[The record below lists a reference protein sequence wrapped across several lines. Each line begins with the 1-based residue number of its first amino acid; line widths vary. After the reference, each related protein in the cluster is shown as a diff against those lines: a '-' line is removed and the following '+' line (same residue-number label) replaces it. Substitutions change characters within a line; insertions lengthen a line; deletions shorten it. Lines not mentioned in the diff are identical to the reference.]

1 MSYQNLRVE
10 KEAGYA
16 LITLD
21 HPPANAI
28 SSAVVNELT
37 AILDELEH
45 DDEVRAV
52 LMIGAGERFFSAGAD
67 VKEFGS
73 VDPATQMEGGH
84 ALFNRIEAFPKPFV
98 VALNGMAL
106 GGGLE
111 LAMAA
116 HIRLA
121 ADTAQVGQPEIRLG
135 IIPGWGGT
143 QRLPRLIGRSRAL
156 ELLLTGE
163 RISAQEAQR
172 LGLVSRVVPRE
183 NLLAEGKALAARLAK
198 GPPVA
203 MRAIIDAVGRGLDV
217 PLAEG
222 LAIEKEAA
230 LATSK
235 SEDAGIG
242 VMAFLTKQEPQ
253 FKGK

>member
-1 MSYQNLRVE
+1 MPYENFHIE
-10 KEAGYA
+10 KEDRYA

-28 SSAVVNELT
+28 SMAMVNELS
-37 AILDELEH
+37 AILDELEQ
-45 DDEVRAV
+45 DDEVRAI
-52 LMIGAGERFFSAGAD
+52 LLTGAGDRFFSAGAD

-73 VDPATQMEGGH
+73 VDPTTQMDRGH
-84 ALFNRIEAFPKPFV
+84 ALFNRIEAFPKPV
-98 VALNGMAL
+98 IVALNGLAL

-111 LAMAA
+111 LAMSA

-121 ADTAQVGQPEIRLG
+121 ADTAEVGQPEIRLG

-143 QRLPRLIGRSRAL
+143 QRLPRLIGRTRAL
-156 ELLLTGE
+156 ELLLTGD
-163 RISAQEAQR
+163 RISAEEALR
-172 LGLVSRVVPRE
+172 LGLVNRVAPKDQ
-183 NLLAEGKALAARLAK
+183 LLTEAKALAARLAK
-198 GPPVA
+198 GPPLA
-203 MRAIIDAVGRGLDV
+203 MRAIIDVVRRGLEV
-217 PLAEG
+217 PLEQG

-230 LATSK
+230 LAVTS

-242 VMAFLTKQEPQ
+242 IMAFLTKQEPH

>member
-1 MSYQNLRVE
+1 MPYENFHVE
-10 KEAGYA
+10 KQDGYA

-28 SSAVVNELT
+28 SMAVISELT
-37 AILDELEH
+37 AILDELEQ
-45 DDEVRAV
+45 DDEVRAI
-52 LMIGAGERFFSAGAD
+52 LLTGAGERFFSAGAD

-73 VDPATQMEGGH
+73 VDPATQMDRGH
-84 ALFNRIEAFPKPFV
+84 ALFNRIEAFPKPV
-98 VALNGMAL
+98 IVALNGMAL

-111 LAMAA
+111 LAMSA

-121 ADTAQVGQPEIRLG
+121 ADTAEMGQPEIRLG

-163 RISAQEAQR
+163 RISAKEALH
-172 LGLVSRVVPRE
+172 LGLVNRVVPKD
-183 NLLAEGKALAARLAK
+183 NLLAEAKALAGRLAK
-198 GPPVA
+198 GPPLA
-203 MRAIIDAVGRGLDV
+203 MRAIIDVVRRGLDV
-217 PLAEG
+217 PLEEG
-222 LAIEKEAA
+222 LAIEKGAA
-230 LATSK
+230 LAVAS

-242 VMAFLTKQEPQ
+242 IMAFLTKQEPQ
-253 FKGK
+253 FKGR